1 MRPNPKIILSLL
13 LFSTYAFSSEE
24 IIRKKSYTLN
34 YNEEHEVAN
43 WVSYEL
49 DEIKLQ
55 NCVKR
60 TDSFR
65 PDPDVSTGSAV
76 DADYK
81 GSGFDRGHL
90 VPAGDMK
97 FHKDAMRDTFVF
109 SNMTPQPA
117 NFNRGKWGTLENL
130 MRAWGAKYKKIWI
143 VTGPVLRN
151 DLPAIGK
158 QNKVSVPDEYFKVIV
173 RQSGSSY
180 EGMAFLMPTSVPGPD
195 LKSYVVSIDEVEE
208 ATGFD
213 FFSFVDE
220 SVEKKSDMT
229 KWDFSGKFEYFP
241 CQALEAQS
249 QK

>member
-1 MRPNPKIILSLL
+1 MRPYLKT
-13 LFSTYAFSSEE
+13 LFSLILISTSVFSSEE
-24 IIRKKSYTLN
+24 IIRKKYFTLN

-43 WVSYEL
+43 WISYEL
-49 DEIKLQ
+49 DETKLQ

-65 PDPDVSTGSAV
+65 PDPDVTTGSAV
-76 DADYK
+76 DDDYK

-117 NFNRGKWGTLENL
+117 NFNRGRWATLENL
-130 MRAWGAKYKKIWI
+130 MRAWGSKYKKIWI

-158 QNKVSVPDEYFKVIV
+158 KNKVSVPEDYFKVIV

-180 EGMAFLMPTSVPGPD
+180 EGMAFIMPTNVPSPD
-195 LKSYVVSIDEVEE
+195 LKSYVVTIDEVEE
-208 ATGFD
+208 ATGFN
-213 FFSFVDE
+213 FFTFVNE
-220 SVEKKSDMT
+220 SVEKKSDIA

-241 CQALEAQS
+241 CRASVVQS
-249 QK
+249 QM

>member
-1 MRPNPKIILSLL
+1 MRPTFKL
-13 LFSTYAFSSEE
+13 LFSLLIFSTSAFSSEE
-24 IIRKKSYTLN
+24 IIHKKFFTLN

-49 DEIKLQ
+49 DEVKLQ

-65 PDPDVSTGSAV
+65 ADPDVSTGSAV
-76 DADYK
+76 DDDYK

-97 FHKDAMRDTFVF
+97 FHKDAMRETFVF

-117 NFNRGKWGTLENL
+117 NFNRGKWGVLENL
-130 MRAWGAKYKKIWI
+130 MRSWGAKYKKIWI

-151 DLPAIGK
+151 GLPAIGK
-158 QNKVSVPDEYFKVIV
+158 KNQVSVPDEYFKVIV

-180 EGMAFLMPTSVPGPD
+180 EGMAFLMPTNVPSPD
-195 LKSYVVSIDEVEE
+195 LKSYVVTIDAVEE

-213 FFSFVDE
+213 FFTFVSE
-220 SVEKKSDMT
+220 KVEQTSDFA
-229 KWDFSGKFEYFP
+229 KWDFSGKFDYFP
-241 CQALEAQS
+241 CRASEVQS

>member
-1 MRPNPKIILSLL
+1 MRPISKIFLSLL
-13 LFSTYAFSSEE
+13 ISFSAFSSEE
-24 IIRKKSYTLN
+24 IIKHKFYTLN

-49 DEIKLQ
+49 DHKRLQ
-55 NCVKR
+55 NCASRK
-60 TDSFR
+60 DSFR
-65 PDPDVSTGSAV
+65 PDPEVSTGSAT
-76 DADYK
+76 DDDYR

-90 VPAGDMK
+90 APAGDMK
-97 FHKDAMRDTFVF
+97 FSKEAMKDTFFF

-117 NFNRGKWGTLENL
+117 NFNRGKWAQLENL
-130 MRAWGAKYKKIWI
+130 MRAWGSKYNKIWI
-143 VTGPVLRN
+143 VTGPILRA

-158 QNKVSVPDEYFKVIV
+158 SNKVSIPTDYFKVIV

-180 EGMAFLMPTSVPGPD
+180 EGMAFIMPTTVPSQD

-213 FFSFVDE
+213 FFSFANE
-220 SVEKKSDMT
+220 SAEKKSDIT

-241 CQALEAQS
+241 CQASVAQ
-249 QK
+249 

>member
-1 MRPNPKIILSLL
+1 MRPISKIFL
-13 LFSTYAFSSEE
+13 AFVIYSSAFASEE
-24 IIRKKSYTLN
+24 IIRKKFFTLN
-34 YNEEHEVAN
+34 YNEDHEVAN

-49 DEIKLQ
+49 DETKLQ

-60 TDSFR
+60 NDSFH
-65 PDPDVSTGSAV
+65 PDPDVTTGSAV

-117 NFNRGKWGTLENL
+117 NFNRGRWGVLENL

-158 QNKVSVPDEYFKVIV
+158 VNQVSVPDEYFKVIV
-173 RQSGSSY
+173 RQNGSSY
-180 EGMAFLMPTSVPGPD
+180 EGMAFLMPTDVPSPD

-208 ATGFD
+208 KTGFD
-213 FFSFVDE
+213 FFTFVGE
-220 SVEKKSDMT
+220 KVEQKSDIA

-241 CQALEAQS
+241 CRASEAQS
-249 QK
+249 QM